1 MINSIKTLLLIATLA
16 ILSACGWH
24 FQQSVTMPNEWRTLA
39 LESDDSYN
47 DFTVIM
53 RRKLQENQVNVVN
66 LEQNIP
72 ILRIN
77 KQITSDQV
85 ASIFKHGCEAEKL
98 LMLEVEATFRLANGE
113 SYPIN
118 AKVNR
123 TFFDNARA
131 ALAKS
136 EEREVIWNDMREQVA
151 RQLIVKI
158 IALQNQIKRK

>member
-1 MINSIKTLLLIATLA
+1 MIKSIKTLLLIVTLA

-39 LESDDSYN
+39 LESDDPYN

-53 RRKLQENQVNVVN
+53 RRKLQENQVNIVN
-66 LEQNIP
+66 VKQNIP

-85 ASIFKHGCEAEKL
+85 ASIFKHGREAEKL
-98 LMLEVEATFRLANGE
+98 LMLEVEATFRLTNGE

-158 IALQNQIKRK
+158 IALQNQIKSK